1 MVCSTYEVNAMSTL
15 GQRIRNRRQELNMT
29 QGELAA
35 KVGYKSVST
44 ITKIESDVN
53 DITQSKVVQFAHALD
68 TTVAYIMGWEE
79 EEALQQWSK
88 DTVFR
93 DELDKLIEQMPDN
106 LKQAL
111 LSYAHLLVDKDNPG
125 KG

>member
-1 MVCSTYEVNAMSTL
+1 MSTL

-68 TTVAYIMGWEE
+68 TTVAYIMGWDEE
-79 EEALQQWSK
+79 ELAKNRDQA
-88 DTVFR
+88 FY
-93 DELDKLIEQMPDN
+93 DELGPLVSQMPDN
-106 LKQAL
+106 LRQAL
-111 LSYAHLLVDKDNPG
+111 LSYAYLLLNKDNPR

>member
-1 MVCSTYEVNAMSTL
+1 MSTL
-15 GQRIRNRRQELNMT
+15 GQRIRSRRIDLGMT
-29 QGELAA
+29 QGELAK
-35 KVGYKSVST
+35 KVGYKSIST
-44 ITKIESDVN
+44 VAKIENDTN
-53 DITQSKVVQFAHALD
+53 DITQRKVVEFAHALD

-88 DTVFR
+88 DAVFR

-125 KG
+125 KD